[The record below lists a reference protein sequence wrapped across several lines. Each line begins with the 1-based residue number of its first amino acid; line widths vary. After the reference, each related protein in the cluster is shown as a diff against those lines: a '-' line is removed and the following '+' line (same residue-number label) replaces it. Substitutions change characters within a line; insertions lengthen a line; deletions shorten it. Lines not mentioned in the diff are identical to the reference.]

1 MDNHISFEKTIEMLK
16 LQDMKYHVL
25 ELNGQWKAVI
35 TQYGGRLLGPFCG
48 DGGESLLWMNGVWK
62 QRTAFRR
69 FVACRE
75 WNLGGERFWI
85 NPELRFF
92 VKAPERFSETYTVQ
106 PALDPGNYRLAQSAR
121 GVTLQQEISLADL
134 NTDAIHEISARRSYR
149 PAENPLKY
157 IRSLKDLPVDYCG
170 YIQEIEL
177 ECNDAGEITIE
188 PWTVTQVNP
197 EGRFVIPYFGDFDCV
212 DYYGNNPEEM
222 QSVHDGYAELNA
234 NGALKYKFGY
244 RSAQTFGRMA
254 YLKPHGDGW
263 QLMVRN
269 YYNDPSLPYCAE
281 PFGELG
287 NRGCSMY
294 FYNDRGLKGGFAEFE
309 NSGTPIGSDSENG
322 RSVSSSST
330 WFFFGNQENIGKII
344 TNLMGIHY
352 DFNANPKN
360 PEPASI
366 PSTAPD

>member
-25 ELNGQWKAVI
+25 ELNDHWRVII
-35 TQYGGRLLGPFCG
+35 TQYGGRLLGPFHKN
-48 DGGESLLWMNGVWK
+48 DGESLLWMNSAWK
-62 QRTAFRR
+62 QKTAFAR
-69 FVACRE
+69 FIANRE
-75 WNLGGERFWI
+75 WNLGGERLWI

-92 VKAPERFSETYTVQ
+92 VKSPESFSETYTVQ
-106 PALDPGNYRLAQSAR
+106 AALDPGSYRLEQTAHN
-121 GVTLQQEISLADL
+121 VTLQQDISLTDL
-134 NTDAIHEISARRSYR
+134 NTDAAHEINAKRSYR
-149 PAENPLKY
+149 SADNPLKY
-157 IRSLKDLPVDYCG
+157 VRGLKDISVDYCG

-177 ECNDAGEITIE
+177 ECSDFGEITIE

-197 EGRFVIPYFGDFDCV
+197 EGRFIIPYFGDFDCV
-212 DYYGNNPEEM
+212 DYYGNNPEGM
-222 QSVHDGYAELNA
+222 QSVCDGYAELNA

-254 YLKPHGDGW
+254 YLKPYGEKW
-263 QLMVRN
+263 QLMIRN

-294 FYNDRGLKGGFAEFE
+294 FYNDRGGKGGFAEFE
-309 NSGTPIGSDSENG
+309 NSSTPIYRDLENG
-322 RSVSSSST
+322 KTVSSSST
-330 WFFFGNQENIGKII
+330 WFFFGDRENIDKVI

-352 DFNANPKN
+352 DFGGTFEKA
-360 PEPASI
+360 
-366 PSTAPD
+366 